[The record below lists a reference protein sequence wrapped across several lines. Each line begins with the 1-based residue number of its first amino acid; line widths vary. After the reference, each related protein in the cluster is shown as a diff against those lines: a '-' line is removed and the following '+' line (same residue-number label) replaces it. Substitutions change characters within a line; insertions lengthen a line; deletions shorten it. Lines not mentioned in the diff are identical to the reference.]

1 VLPNYL
7 SALPQFL
14 SCFLMAMLMLSVF
27 WSVYTFLTP
36 HDELSLIRQGN
47 TSASL
52 ALVGA
57 LIGFSLPVAAAVLH
71 SVSLMSLIQWSLV
84 AMALQLAV
92 YAGLRLLMP
101 NLGELIAQDKPAGAI
116 LLAGLSIVCG
126 VLNAASMNY

>member
-1 VLPNYL
+1 MLPNYL